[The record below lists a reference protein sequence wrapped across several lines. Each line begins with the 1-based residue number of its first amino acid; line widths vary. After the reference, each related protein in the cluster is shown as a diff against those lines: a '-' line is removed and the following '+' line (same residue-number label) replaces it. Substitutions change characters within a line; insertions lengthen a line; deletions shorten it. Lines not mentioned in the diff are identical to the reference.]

1 LVDFNANFG
10 YNIRN
15 YQQMQK
21 MKFGNGIRAGFNPQS
36 TMYSMNASLF
46 KLPDNVANSNI
57 FKNTNP
63 NQNFSFNGVNYDN
76 AYAMLNNVGE
86 GADKSGGIDFGKLKD
101 GALKLAG
108 KIGDFLDNG
117 FDKIG
122 ETFNKV
128 ADTVGNALGKA
139 GKAIG
144 DTATKAFNGVKNGI
158 NKLFGK
164 KDGAKA
170 DGVGKALDDIKN
182 AQDKETLN
190 KALDGAKVEQQSN
203 AQQANMAEKAE
214 KAADKGK
221 ADADKKADSAD
232 KKLDNDKKQLE
243 NDKGALEQA
252 KSDVTTAKSTLEA
265 ATQGVASAQQAL
277 DTAKAAATSENPN
290 TAAIS
295 NAESQLRLAQ
305 EKETQAKN
313 DLAAKEQALDA
324 AQKKVDAQAE
334 TVKGSEQESK
344 QAQDGVKQAEAEV
357 KSAQQKSETVK
368 AEGEQINAGVVEGEQ
383 KLEQMGGDDT
393 QASQTSVAE
402 DDTGFQPGKNMYDTQ
417 RDMIETGGY
426 TDVQKQNMKNSM
438 DQIMNMQPGDT
449 IQIGDTVYNMD
460 DIGVVYSSDN
470 GANVSVHPNAHF
482 AATSECNHQMNM
494 IKADREAA
502 MEEKLLGFEE
512 HKFEKGSDEYDETM
526 FEHQD
531 ERIKEGGYT
540 SEQKAEVNNARN
552 KFKNMQPGQAFQ
564 CGGNTYSMDENGI
577 ISVNGEPHFESRDYA
592 ARYASENLMSGY
604 DAKNKIANHK
614 KELANRG

>member
-1 LVDFNANFG
+1 
-10 YNIRN
+10 
-15 YQQMQK
+15 MQK
-21 MKFGNGIRAGFNPQS
+21 MKFGNGIRAGYNPQS

-158 NKLFGK
+158 NKLFAK

-232 KKLDNDKKQLE
+232 KKLDNDKKYYYLFFFT
-243 NDKGALEQA
+243 K
-252 KSDVTTAKSTLEA
+252 
-265 ATQGVASAQQAL
+265 
-277 DTAKAAATSENPN
+277 
-290 TAAIS
+290 
-295 NAESQLRLAQ
+295 R
-305 EKETQAKN
+305 
-313 DLAAKEQALDA
+313 
-324 AQKKVDAQAE
+324 
-334 TVKGSEQESK
+334 
-344 QAQDGVKQAEAEV
+344 
-357 KSAQQKSETVK
+357 
-368 AEGEQINAGVVEGEQ
+368 
-383 KLEQMGGDDT
+383 
-393 QASQTSVAE
+393 
-402 DDTGFQPGKNMYDTQ
+402 
-417 RDMIETGGY
+417 
-426 TDVQKQNMKNSM
+426 
-438 DQIMNMQPGDT
+438 
-449 IQIGDTVYNMD
+449 
-460 DIGVVYSSDN
+460 
-470 GANVSVHPNAHF
+470 
-482 AATSECNHQMNM
+482 
-494 IKADREAA
+494 
-502 MEEKLLGFEE
+502 
-512 HKFEKGSDEYDETM
+512 
-526 FEHQD
+526 
-531 ERIKEGGYT
+531 
-540 SEQKAEVNNARN
+540 
-552 KFKNMQPGQAFQ
+552 
-564 CGGNTYSMDENGI
+564 
-577 ISVNGEPHFESRDYA
+577 
-592 ARYASENLMSGY
+592 
-604 DAKNKIANHK
+604 
-614 KELANRG
+614 